1 MAPGK
6 LIVMGRILAP
16 FGVKGW
22 VKVETF
28 SESPENLAR
37 HRSWWIGSE
46 GDWREC
52 RVAETERH
60 GDRLVARLE
69 GCENPEAAAAYRGRE
84 IAVPR
89 EALPPAG
96 ADEFYQADLV
106 GLEVWNL
113 IDERLGTVTGLFN
126 NGSHEVMRVAGEEGE
141 RLLPF
146 IPQVVREVDM
156 QAGRIRVDWGKD
168 W

>member
-1 MAPGK
+1 
-6 LIVMGRILAP
+6 MGRILAP

-126 NGSHEVMRVAGEEGE
+126 NGAHEVMRVAGEEGE

-156 QAGRIRVDWGKD
+156 QAGRVRVDWGKD

>member
-1 MAPGK
+1 
-6 LIVMGRILAP
+6 MGRILAP

-126 NGSHEVMRVAGEEGE
+126 NGAHEVMRVAGEEGE

>member
-1 MAPGK
+1 
-6 LIVMGRILAP
+6 MGRILAP

-22 VKVETF
+22 LKVETF

-37 HRSWWIGSE
+37 HSTWWVGCE

-52 RVAETERH
+52 RVAETERQ
-60 GDRLVARLE
+60 GRRLIARLE
-69 GCENPEAAAAYRGRE
+69 GCESPEAAAAFRGRE

-89 EALPPAG
+89 EALPPAEAG
-96 ADEFYQADLV
+96 EFYQADLV

-113 IDERLGTVTGLFN
+113 MDERLGTVTGLFS
-126 NGSHEVMRVAGEEGE
+126 NGAHEVMRVADGEGE

-146 IPQVVREVDM
+146 VPQVVREIDM
-156 QAGRIRVDWGKD
+156 QARRIRVEWGTDW
-168 W
+168 

>member
-1 MAPGK
+1 
-6 LIVMGRILAP
+6 MGRILAP

-37 HRSWWIGSE
+37 HPSWWIGSE

-60 GDRLVARLE
+60 GSRLVARLE
-69 GCENPEAAAAYRGRE
+69 GCENPEAAVKYRGRE

-113 IDERLGTVTGLFN
+113 MEERLGTVTGLFN
-126 NGSHEVMRVAGEEGE
+126 NGAHEVMRVAGEEGE

-146 IPQVVREVDM
+146 IPQVVREIDM